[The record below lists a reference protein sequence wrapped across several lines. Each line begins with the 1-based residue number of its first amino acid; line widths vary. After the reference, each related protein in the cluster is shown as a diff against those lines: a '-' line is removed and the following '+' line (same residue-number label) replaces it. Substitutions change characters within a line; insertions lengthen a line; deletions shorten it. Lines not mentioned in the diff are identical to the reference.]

1 MTESQKLIAKRYFSD
16 FYNVSNVHEAQRIV
30 DEILDDNFI
39 DHSPT
44 FGSEPNKRGFK
55 RSIGI
60 VQTAFSQEYTVEKLL
75 QDGNYYIAIWS
86 GKVTHDGTFLDF
98 LPPTGNSLNMTGITI
113 YEIINDKITQHW
125 EQFDQLGMMTQLGLI
140 QKK

>member
-1 MTESQKLIAKRYFSD
+1 MVKSFVLLLSNCIQLLVVLHYKIAY
-16 FYNVSNVHEAQRIV
+16 V
-30 DEILDDNFI
+30 
-39 DHSPT
+39 
-44 FGSEPNKRGFK
+44 KRGFK

>member
-1 MTESQKLIAKRYFSD
+1 MVKSFVLLLSNCIQLLVVLHYKIAY
-16 FYNVSNVHEAQRIV
+16 V
-30 DEILDDNFI
+30 
-39 DHSPT
+39 
-44 FGSEPNKRGFK
+44 KRGFK

-75 QDGNYYIAIWS
+75 QYGNYYIAIWS
-86 GKVTHDGTFLDF
+86 GKVTHEGTFLDF